1 MRRSGGFRGC
11 TRPRAWHFIQLVLNW
26 KICYSNETMRLIA
39 KHNRYIRLVA
49 ILIPLF
55 LVFVGIRVPDLS
67 RPHKPKPMRRA
78 VLENTTARTI
88 VQSVVKN
95 DIDPVTTNLTTLV
108 LLPTEEYIP
117 EAQPIYVSVP
127 LWSLSP
133 FPPRAPPVT
142 RPLA

>member
-1 MRRSGGFRGC
+1 MQPSAGFRGC
-11 TRPRAWHFIQLVLNW
+11 AIPRGWHFIRLVLNW
-26 KICYSNETMRLIA
+26 RICYFSETMRLIA
-39 KHNRYIRLVA
+39 KHNQYIRLVA

-55 LVFVGIRVPDLS
+55 LVFMGMRVPDLS

-78 VLENTTARTI
+78 VLENSSTRTI

-95 DIDPVTTNLTTLV
+95 DIDPVTTNLPTIV

-117 EAQPIYVSVP
+117 EAQPIYASVP
-127 LWSLSP
+127 LLSLSP

>member
-1 MRRSGGFRGC
+1 
-11 TRPRAWHFIQLVLNW
+11 
-26 KICYSNETMRLIA
+26 MRLYA

-55 LVFVGIRVPDLS
+55 LVFVGMRVPDLS

-78 VLENTTARTI
+78 VLENSTARTI

-95 DIDPVTTNLTTLV
+95 AVDPVTTNLPTLV

-117 EAQPIYVSVP
+117 EASPIYLSVP
-127 LWSLSP
+127 LLSLSP
-133 FPPRAPPVT
+133 FPPRAPPGT
-142 RPLA
+142 APLT